1 MRVLLVE
8 DEPLIGEATREV
20 LEDEAFAVDLA
31 TTGSH
36 ADELMA
42 VNDYDVAILDWSLP
56 PPTGIELL
64 RRWRAAG
71 VAVPV
76 LMLTARADVTDRVA
90 GLDAGADDYL
100 AKPFA
105 FDELLARVRAL
116 LRRREQR
123 FVGQLAAGD
132 LEMDRAKRSVTVGGE
147 PVKLSPR
154 EFAVLEYLLRRV
166 DEVVTRTDL
175 SEHVWDESFDGLS
188 NVIDV
193 TVHRL
198 RRKIEDK
205 GTENFPTAAGRKLYG
220 ELTMILTVNR
230 EGRVID
236 VGGDEV
242 ARADGDAAV
251 LGDPVPL
258 AVEIAEQPRVVERQ
272 AGAGNNILE
281 RVDFM
286 AQGQVQPVVHVFAV
300 AQFMV
305 AGTKIAHI
313 QQVLA
318 GSNPVE
324 IVLDAIEKVVTVE
337 FRFRRKLVIEVQ
349 AYGLVIGKSA
359 ANISR

>member
-31 TTGSH
+31 TTGPH

-42 VNDYDVAILDWSLP
+42 VNEYDVAILDWSLP

-64 RRWRAAG
+64 RRWRAG
-71 VAVPV
+71 GIAVPV

-123 FVGQLAAGD
+123 FVGRLAAGD
-132 LEMDRAKRSVTVGGE
+132 VEMDRAKRSVTVGGE

-198 RRKIEDK
+198 RRKIDGERNDRLLHTDK
-205 GTENFPTAAGRKLYG
+205 GVGYVLRSR
-220 ELTMILTVNR
+220 R
-230 EGRVID
+230 E
-236 VGGDEV
+236 
-242 ARADGDAAV
+242 
-251 LGDPVPL
+251 
-258 AVEIAEQPRVVERQ
+258 
-272 AGAGNNILE
+272 
-281 RVDFM
+281 
-286 AQGQVQPVVHVFAV
+286 
-300 AQFMV
+300 
-305 AGTKIAHI
+305 
-313 QQVLA
+313 
-318 GSNPVE
+318 
-324 IVLDAIEKVVTVE
+324 
-337 FRFRRKLVIEVQ
+337 
-349 AYGLVIGKSA
+349 
-359 ANISR
+359 